1 MGNRRIRTAGER
13 FEPGHLCLDNEGQK
27 LVCSLGRASMKRNRH
42 LAAATL
48 LGAALSLLTAT
59 PAAHGQESWE
69 SYYQAAQ
76 QAYDGHNLFEARR
89 LFLSALKEAR
99 QRKQDKQLT
108 SRLENLADFY
118 VQTDRRSQAEP
129 LYKLLKKLR
138 TRQG

>member
-1 MGNRRIRTAGER
+1 M
-13 FEPGHLCLDNEGQK
+13 
-27 LVCSLGRASMKRNRH
+27 RNRQ

-48 LGAALSLLTAT
+48 VGLFAGLLLLTAT
-59 PAAHGQESWE
+59 PAAHAQESWE
-69 SYYQAAQ
+69 FYYQAAQ

-138 TRQG
+138 TKQG